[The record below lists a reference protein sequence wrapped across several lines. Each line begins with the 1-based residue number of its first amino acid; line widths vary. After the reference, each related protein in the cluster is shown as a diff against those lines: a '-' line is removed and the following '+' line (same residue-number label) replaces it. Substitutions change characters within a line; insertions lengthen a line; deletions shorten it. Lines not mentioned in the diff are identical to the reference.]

1 MLLLVSW
8 QSGTVHAATGH
19 GVKNTHTTDN
29 TSKSKNTGQ
38 SKASGHEKKKR
49 HGRSSR
55 HKTAAPE
62 DAGGLNL
69 HVKSAF
75 LMNMNTGKVYYSLNP
90 DERIPPAS
98 ITKVLTLFVVRD
110 ALAQGKIKESTPIP
124 VSSLAIRTGGSTM
137 SLYKGEKVPLSEI
150 IKGISVVSA
159 NNACVAVAEYLGKG
173 DSRSFVGMM
182 NAKAKSLGMSRS
194 TFRNPNGL
202 PANGQFSSARDIAK
216 LSAGYLKR
224 YPESLAIHS
233 MTSHTYHGV
242 AHHNANSL
250 LGRYEGADG
259 LKTGFV
265 CASGYNITATA
276 KRGNTRLI
284 AVVMG
289 ARNPII
295 REVETSRLLDFGFA
309 QAASDPVPAEKAPKP
324 AKHSKHSKKHS

>member
-8 QSGTVHAATGH
+8 QSGTVHAATEKGH
-19 GVKNTHTTDN
+19 KKAHVSSN
-29 TSKSKNTGQ
+29 TSKSK
-38 SKASGHEKKKR
+38 SGEKKKR
-49 HGRSSR
+49 HSRSSR
-55 HKTAAPE
+55 RKAPIPD
-62 DAGGLNL
+62 DASALHLN
-69 HVKSAF
+69 VKSAF
-75 LMNMNTGKVYYSLNP
+75 LINAATGKVYFAQDA

-98 ITKVLTLFVVRD
+98 ITKVLTLYVVRD
-110 ALAQGKIKESTPIP
+110 ALAQGKIKDSTPIP
-124 VSSLAIRTGGSTM
+124 VSALAIRTGGSTM

-173 DSRSFVGMM
+173 DSRRFVGMM
-182 NAKAKSLGMSRS
+182 NSKAKSLGMGRS
-194 TFRNPNGL
+194 VFRNPNGL
-202 PANGQFSSARDIAK
+202 PATGQVSTARDIAK
-216 LSAGYLKR
+216 LSASYLKH

-309 QAASDPVPAEKAPKP
+309 QAANDPVPTIPAPAAPKERKP
-324 AKHSKHSKKHS
+324 SGKHSRKVASRS